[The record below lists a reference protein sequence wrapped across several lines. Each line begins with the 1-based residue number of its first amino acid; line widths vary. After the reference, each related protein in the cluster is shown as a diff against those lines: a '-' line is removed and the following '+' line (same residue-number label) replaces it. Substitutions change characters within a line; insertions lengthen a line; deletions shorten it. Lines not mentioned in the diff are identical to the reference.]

1 MTNSVAKAVIR
12 RDRSVVLVGLTAV
25 IAAATAYTINMAQTF
40 VGPTALLHPV
50 APGRPSFLMLFT
62 MWALMQVAMMSPTA
76 VPMLLLYAKIAR
88 HRQEHTSPL
97 VSTALVFLGYVIVWA
112 VFSLLIAAVQMG
124 LQATALLSPMMAS
137 SSSWL
142 SGSVLVAAGLFQFS
156 HLKQACLSQCR
167 SPVTYFM
174 TEWRN
179 GHVGALLMGLNHGV
193 HCVGCCWIL
202 MALLFVAGV
211 MNILW
216 MAIIMA
222 FVLIEKLAVRGVLF
236 GRIAGVGLIVWG
248 IIVLI

>member
-1 MTNSVAKAVIR
+1 
-12 RDRSVVLVGLTAV
+12 VGLDASGHDESNGRAYAV
-25 IAAATAYTINMAQTF
+25 VVCQDRAT
-40 VGPTALLHPV
+40 P
-50 APGRPSFLMLFT
+50 PGTYFPSC
-62 MWALMQVAMMSPTA
+62 
-76 VPMLLLYAKIAR
+76 LYCPR
-88 HRQEHTSPL
+88 
-97 VSTALVFLGYVIVWA
+97 
-112 VFSLLIAAVQMG
+112 IAAVQMG